1 MGGICAGV
9 VYYFYNPAVMVAL
22 YTPVSYENSISGTY
36 SFDVERFILRRAV
49 QYWNMARS
57 LAVR

>member
-22 YTPVSYENSISGTY
+22 YTHVSYENSISDTY
-36 SFDVERFILRRAV
+36 SFDVESFILQRAV
-49 QYWNMARS
+49 
-57 LAVR
+57 